1 MIFLDNAG
9 TTKMFKECVNTYSF
23 YACEEYYNPS
33 AVTKKSA
40 EISSKINEAR
50 TAILKKLG
58 TMEGT
63 IIFTSGATESNNLAI
78 KGSIRGG
85 DYEYVF
91 SNGEHPSVMNVA
103 KNLMQQGKIVHF
115 VKLQKNGQI
124 DLEDLKTK
132 LNKKTKLISVIFVS
146 NETGAINNIK
156 EISRLRDKFSPNAL
170 LHVDA
175 VQGFMKIPFKISDL
189 NIDMLTFSAHK
200 FHGPKGVGGLYVRKM
215 NYIKNIVDGGGQEYG
230 LRSGTENVP
239 GIMSLQTAVEMIDI
253 KKNFDNVVN
262 LKEKFNAQI
271 SKEKRIRILDFE
283 GSPYIETLIFCD
295 VKGETM
301 LHALEERGVIV
312 GLGSACSSKKAGN
325 RVLEEI
331 GVDKNDIIST
341 CRVSFNAYQTQGE
354 IEEAG
359 KIIVEVYNDI
369 RKRINI

>member
-1 MIFLDNAG
+1 MGGYMIFLDNAG
-9 TTKMFKECVNTYSF
+9 TTKMFKECASTYSF

-33 AVTKKSA
+33 AATKKSA
-40 EISSKINEAR
+40 EISSKINEVR

-78 KGSIRGG
+78 KGSVRGG

-103 KNLMQQGKIVHF
+103 KNLKQQGKTVHF

-156 EISRLRDKFSPNAL
+156 EISYLRDKFSPNAL

-189 NIDMLTFSAHK
+189 NINMLTFSAHK
-200 FHGPKGVGGLYVRKM
+200 FHGPKGVGGLYVRK
-215 NYIKNIVDGGGQEYG
+215 
-230 LRSGTENVP
+230 
-239 GIMSLQTAVEMIDI
+239 
-253 KKNFDNVVN
+253 
-262 LKEKFNAQI
+262 
-271 SKEKRIRILDFE
+271 
-283 GSPYIETLIFCD
+283 
-295 VKGETM
+295 
-301 LHALEERGVIV
+301 
-312 GLGSACSSKKAGN
+312 
-325 RVLEEI
+325 
-331 GVDKNDIIST
+331 
-341 CRVSFNAYQTQGE
+341 
-354 IEEAG
+354 
-359 KIIVEVYNDI
+359 
-369 RKRINI
+369 IN